1 MCVCAHS
8 VCACAHECV
17 RVCVYVCV
25 YSRSTSDNIRTII
38 EKMEVYTYKNSN
50 VQLAVS

>member
-1 MCVCAHS
+1 MSVHIVCVRVRMS
-8 VCACAHECV
+8 VC
-17 RVCVYVCV
+17 VCVYVCV